1 MTRRFALIVVFA
13 AAVVAPSV
21 GAAQASAKPV
31 QVPKAYL
38 PPKGM
43 CRIWLDGVAA
53 DKQPAP
59 TDCATALKNKP
70 STGQVVFP
78 AEEPSRPVQNSML
91 RQQSLM
97 LPGNSLVAPPRLAP
111 GARSPAT
118 RTRDTT
124 KGSRDSTKGK
134 RDSSKSKDTLPK
146 KPPPPLR

>member
-1 MTRRFALIVVFA
+1 MTHRFALIVVFA
-13 AAVVAPSV
+13 AAAVAPSV
-21 GAAQASAKPV
+21 GAAQANAKPA

-70 STGQVVFP
+70 AAGQVLFP
-78 AEEPSRPVQNSML
+78 AEEPSKPAQSGAL
-91 RQQSLM
+91 RQQTLM
-97 LPGNSLVAPPRLAP
+97 LPGNSLVAPPRIAP
-111 GARSPAT
+111 NPRTPAAAA
-118 RTRDTT
+118 RDTT
-124 KGSRDSTKGK
+124 KAK
-134 RDSSKSKDTLPK
+134 RDSSKGRKDTLPK